1 MTFAGGDNFA
11 VIGSL
16 TRDFGG
22 NEIDGSF
29 LKACTLPDDA
39 DIAKEMKLTANDI
52 EGGCRLE
59 DGSVVLADVE
69 FSKKQEK
76 KTACFTVNG
85 HAVNAV
91 YKGVFAIKLT
101 DNGKIEKAACG
112 DCALLEVSGEKIAV
126 PDKPQDILIFEK

>member
-1 MTFAGGDNFA
+1 MIAHSKTVWEGSHGDN
-11 VIGSL
+11 
-16 TRDFGG
+16 
-22 NEIDGSF
+22 
-29 LKACTLPDDA
+29 
-39 DIAKEMKLTANDI
+39 
-52 EGGCRLE
+52 
-59 DGSVVLADVE
+59 
-69 FSKKQEK
+69 
-76 KTACFTVNG
+76 ACFTVNG